1 MNYFQ
6 LLFFVLISIDM
17 YSQNYEN
24 SNIQNNIMN
33 NPPQI
38 IQSAYSNVYQS
49 NENPIAQNQII
60 IDNVEQSNKSF
71 ELEYE
76 FKSSYNKDSHVSSR
90 NVSGY
95 SASSNNKVNRKIFH
109 KKLNRFNRNVYA
121 KIFSHKKSKHVVDV
135 CFNWSR

>member
-1 MNYFQ
+1 MKIIQF
-6 LLFFVLISIDM
+6 LFFVLISIDM
-17 YSQNYEN
+17 YSQNSEN
-24 SNIQNNIMN
+24 GNIQNNILN

-49 NENPIAQNQII
+49 NENPIVQNQTI

-71 ELEYE
+71 DLENE
-76 FKSSYNKDSHVSSR
+76 FKSSYNKDSYASSR

-95 SASSNNKVNRKIFH
+95 SASSSNKVNRKIFH

-121 KIFSHKKSKHVVDV
+121 KIFSHKKSKHLVDV